1 MKTQTIQ
8 KFNTKAKYVNNNK
21 DAGEQNFKGSFLNLA
36 TKGLQMCDK
45 YPMIG
50 VAVTDS
56 VATDVPR
63 TIFDLVKT
71 GVPAAME
78 TARREFSGLIVNCLA
93 PSFVV
98 LGVAKLLNKPIM
110 GKNFKGVNLSSS
122 WANGESIEKFVETYK
137 NSIASVPEGAS
148 QDKIIKNYFTSL
160 LGELNGR
167 DGDKWVEFSSAL
179 GKDKL
184 SEVSDILTNA
194 VLDNSKDKKTLK
206 NTLAKVSSMITDS
219 THASEILTYDT
230 TGKNFG
236 SDLSELLRD
245 SVDIARKFKDDA
257 VRGNLDAFKK
267 QATKLVNYKSILGL
281 GIILPVAMSVQS
293 INRAI
298 TRHKYKQKGA
308 PIYKDFEKGDT
319 YKEMNAQEKSKF
331 FTQKLLSAGSMVSLA
346 LLSMMK
352 RPSLQ
357 MFQFKGMFPTVDQC
371 RWIATGTFVSRMFAS
386 EDPNELREST
396 VRDMASFS
404 GLYFLGD
411 YAAKAAASIIEKV
424 KPDVKLLNR
433 TGNSTP
439 DSSFL
444 KRAGDWIKNTYVK
457 SFDEVLP
464 KDKNMRSICELASL
478 GFSIISL
485 GILLP
490 AYNRRVTEKKVM
502 QAKQKEAEAK
512 NAKSSS
518 ESRLIIELRTNKSLG
533 KDGVY
538 RVVAQDCFK

>member
-1 MKTQTIQ
+1 MKTQSIQ
-8 KFNTKAKYVNNNK
+8 IGSINSKYIKENN
-21 DAGEQNFKGSFLNLA
+21 QNFKGSFLDAA

-50 VAVTDS
+50 VALTDS

-78 TARREFSGLIVNCLA
+78 TARREFSGLFVNCLM
-93 PSFVV
+93 PSFIV
-98 LGVAKLLNKPIM
+98 LGAAKFLNKGTM
-110 GKNFKGVNLSSS
+110 GKEFSDINLSNS
-122 WANGESIEKFVETYK
+122 WANGESINKFVEIFK
-137 NSIASVPEGAS
+137 NSMDVTSKTTTQSE
-148 QDKIIKNYFTSL
+148 IKTFFNNIFT
-160 LGELNGR
+160 GLNGR
-167 DGDKWVEFSSAL
+167 DGDKWVEFSSTL

-184 SEVSDILTNA
+184 EEVSELLTKA
-194 VLDNSKDKKTLK
+194 VFDNSGDKKALK
-206 NTLAKVSSMITDS
+206 NTLAQVSSLITDT
-219 THASEILTYDT
+219 THAGEILTYDINAK
-230 TGKNFG
+230 GFG
-236 SDLSELLRD
+236 SNLSELLRD
-245 SVDIARKFKDDA
+245 SVDIAKKFTQES
-257 VRGNLDAFKK
+257 VRNNLDLFGKK
-267 QATKLVNYKSILGL
+267 ATKLVNAKSILGL
-281 GIILPVAMSVQS
+281 AIIVPIAMSVQS

-308 PIYKDFEKGDT
+308 PIYKDFEKGNT
-319 YKEMNAQEKSKF
+319 HKEMNAKEKANF
-331 FTQKLLSAGSMVSLA
+331 FSQKIACAALMVSIA

-352 RPSLQ
+352 KPSMQ

-371 RWIATGTFVSRMFAS
+371 RWIATSTFVSRMFAS

-396 VRDMASFS
+396 VRDIASFS

-411 YAAKAAASIIEKV
+411 YAAKAAASIIEKI

-433 TGNSTP
+433 TGKSNAQSP
-439 DSSFL
+439 IL
-444 KRAGDWIKNTYVK
+444 NRIGDWIKNTYVK

-490 AYNRRVTEKKVM
+490 AYNRQVTEKKVA
-502 QAKQKEAEAK
+502 QAKQKELQQTK
-512 NAKSSS
+512 NATKSDPD
-518 ESRLIIELRTNKSLG
+518 LIIELRTNKALAQ
-533 KDGVY
+533 DGIY
-538 RVVAQDCFK
+538 NTVAQGCFE

>member
-1 MKTQTIQ
+1 MKTQSIQ
-8 KFNTKAKYVNNNK
+8 IGSINSKYIKENN
-21 DAGEQNFKGSFLNLA
+21 QNFKGSFLDAA

-50 VAVTDS
+50 VALTDS

-78 TARREFSGLIVNCLA
+78 TARREFSGLFVNCLM
-93 PSFVV
+93 PSFIV
-98 LGVAKLLNKPIM
+98 LGAAKFLNKGTM
-110 GKNFKGVNLSSS
+110 GNEFSDINLSNS
-122 WANGESIEKFVETYK
+122 WANGESINKFVETFK
-137 NSIASVPEGAS
+137 NSMDVTSKTTTQSE
-148 QDKIIKNYFTSL
+148 IKTFFNNIFT
-160 LGELNGR
+160 GLNGR

-184 SEVSDILTNA
+184 EEVSELLTKA
-194 VLDNSKDKKTLK
+194 VFDNSGDKKALK
-206 NTLAKVSSMITDS
+206 NTLAQVSSLITDT
-219 THASEILTYDT
+219 THAGEILTYDINAK
-230 TGKNFG
+230 GFG
-236 SDLSELLRD
+236 SNLSELLRD
-245 SVDIARKFKDDA
+245 SVDIAKKFTQES
-257 VRGNLDAFKK
+257 VRNNLDLFGKK
-267 QATKLVNYKSILGL
+267 ATKLVNAKSILGL
-281 GIILPVAMSVQS
+281 AIIVPIAMSVQS

-308 PIYKDFEKGDT
+308 PIYKDFEKGNT
-319 YKEMNAQEKSKF
+319 HKEMNAKEKANF
-331 FTQKLLSAGSMVSLA
+331 FSQKIACAASMVSIA

-352 RPSLQ
+352 KPSMQ

-371 RWIATGTFVSRMFAS
+371 RWIATSTFVSRMFAS

-396 VRDMASFS
+396 VRDIASFS

-411 YAAKAAASIIEKV
+411 YAAKAAASIIEKI

-433 TGNSTP
+433 TGKSNAQSP
-439 DSSFL
+439 IL
-444 KRAGDWIKNTYVK
+444 NRIGDWIKNTYVK

-490 AYNRRVTEKKVM
+490 AYNRQVTEKKVA
-502 QAKQKEAEAK
+502 QAKQKELQQTK
-512 NAKSSS
+512 NATKSDPD
-518 ESRLIIELRTNKSLG
+518 LIIELRTNKALAQ
-533 KDGVY
+533 DGIY
-538 RVVAQDCFK
+538 NTVAQGCFE

>member
-1 MKTQTIQ
+1 MKTQSIQ
-8 KFNTKAKYVNNNK
+8 IGSINSKYIKENN
-21 DAGEQNFKGSFLNLA
+21 QNFKGSFLDAA

-50 VAVTDS
+50 VALTDS

-78 TARREFSGLIVNCLA
+78 TARREFSGLFVNCLM
-93 PSFVV
+93 PSFIV
-98 LGVAKLLNKPIM
+98 LGAAKFLNKGTM
-110 GKNFKGVNLSSS
+110 GKEFSDINLSNS
-122 WANGESIEKFVETYK
+122 WANGESINKFVETFK
-137 NSIASVPEGAS
+137 NSMDVTSKTTTQSE
-148 QDKIIKNYFTSL
+148 IKTFFNNIFT
-160 LGELNGR
+160 GLNGR

-184 SEVSDILTNA
+184 EEVSELLTKA
-194 VLDNSKDKKTLK
+194 VFDNSGDKKALK
-206 NTLAKVSSMITDS
+206 NTLAQVSSLITDT
-219 THASEILTYDT
+219 THAGEILTYDINAK
-230 TGKNFG
+230 GFG
-236 SDLSELLRD
+236 SNLSELLRD
-245 SVDIARKFKDDA
+245 SVDIAKKFTQES
-257 VRGNLDAFKK
+257 VRNNLDLFGKK
-267 QATKLVNYKSILGL
+267 ATKLVNAKSILGL
-281 GIILPVAMSVQS
+281 AIIVPIAMSVQS

-308 PIYKDFEKGDT
+308 PIYKDFEKGNT
-319 YKEMNAQEKSKF
+319 HKEMNAKEKANF
-331 FTQKLLSAGSMVSLA
+331 FSQKIACAASMVSIA

-352 RPSLQ
+352 KPSMQ

-371 RWIATGTFVSRMFAS
+371 RWIATSTFVSRMFAS

-396 VRDMASFS
+396 VRDIASFS

-411 YAAKAAASIIEKV
+411 YAAKAAASIIEKI

-433 TGNSTP
+433 TGKSNAQSP
-439 DSSFL
+439 IL
-444 KRAGDWIKNTYVK
+444 NRIGDWIKNTYVK

-490 AYNRRVTEKKVM
+490 AYNRQVTEKKVA
-502 QAKQKEAEAK
+502 QAKQKELQQTK
-512 NAKSSS
+512 NVTKSDPD
-518 ESRLIIELRTNKSLG
+518 LIIELRTNKALAQ
-533 KDGVY
+533 DGIY
-538 RVVAQDCFK
+538 NTVAQGCFE

>member
-1 MKTQTIQ
+1 MKTQSIQ
-8 KFNTKAKYVNNNK
+8 IGSINSKYIKENN
-21 DAGEQNFKGSFLNLA
+21 QNFKGSFLDAA

-50 VAVTDS
+50 VALTDS

-78 TARREFSGLIVNCLA
+78 TARREFSGLFVNCLM
-93 PSFVV
+93 PSFIV
-98 LGVAKLLNKPIM
+98 LGAAKFLNKGTM
-110 GKNFKGVNLSSS
+110 GKEFSDINLSNS
-122 WANGESIEKFVETYK
+122 WANGESINKFVETFK
-137 NSIASVPEGAS
+137 NSMDVTSKTTTQSE
-148 QDKIIKNYFTSL
+148 IKTFFNNIFT
-160 LGELNGR
+160 GLNGR
-167 DGDKWVEFSSAL
+167 DSDKWVEFSSAL

-184 SEVSDILTNA
+184 EEVSELLTKA
-194 VLDNSKDKKTLK
+194 VFDNSGDKKALK
-206 NTLAKVSSMITDS
+206 NTLAQVSSLITDT
-219 THASEILTYDT
+219 THAGEILTYDINAK
-230 TGKNFG
+230 GFG
-236 SDLSELLRD
+236 SNLSELLRD
-245 SVDIARKFKDDA
+245 SVDIAKKFTQES
-257 VRGNLDAFKK
+257 VRNNLDLFGKK
-267 QATKLVNYKSILGL
+267 ATKLVNAKSILGL
-281 GIILPVAMSVQS
+281 AIIVPIAMSVQS

-308 PIYKDFEKGDT
+308 PIYKDFEKGNT
-319 YKEMNAQEKSKF
+319 HKEMNAKEKANF
-331 FTQKLLSAGSMVSLA
+331 FSQKIACAASMVSIA

-352 RPSLQ
+352 KPSMQ

-371 RWIATGTFVSRMFAS
+371 RWIATSTFVSRMFAS

-396 VRDMASFS
+396 VRDIASFS

-411 YAAKAAASIIEKV
+411 YAAKAAASIIEKI

-433 TGNSTP
+433 TGKSNAQSP
-439 DSSFL
+439 IL
-444 KRAGDWIKNTYVK
+444 NRIGDWIKNTYVK

-490 AYNRRVTEKKVM
+490 AYNRQVTEKKVA
-502 QAKQKEAEAK
+502 QAKQKELQQTK
-512 NAKSSS
+512 NATKSDPD
-518 ESRLIIELRTNKSLG
+518 LIIELRTNKALAQ
-533 KDGVY
+533 DGIY
-538 RVVAQDCFK
+538 NTVAQGCFE

>member
-1 MKTQTIQ
+1 MKTQSIQ
-8 KFNTKAKYVNNNK
+8 IGSINSKYIKENN
-21 DAGEQNFKGSFLNLA
+21 QNFKGSFLDAA

-50 VAVTDS
+50 VALTDS

-78 TARREFSGLIVNCLA
+78 TARREFSGLFVNCLM
-93 PSFVV
+93 PSFIV
-98 LGVAKLLNKPIM
+98 LGAAKFLNKGTM
-110 GKNFKGVNLSSS
+110 GKEFSDINLSNS
-122 WANGESIEKFVETYK
+122 WANGESINKFVETFK
-137 NSIASVPEGAS
+137 NSMDVTSKTTTQSE
-148 QDKIIKNYFTSL
+148 IKTFFNNIFT
-160 LGELNGR
+160 GLNGR

-184 SEVSDILTNA
+184 EEVSELLTKA
-194 VLDNSKDKKTLK
+194 VFDNSGNKKALK
-206 NTLAKVSSMITDS
+206 NTLAQVSSLITDT
-219 THASEILTYDT
+219 THAGEILTYDINAK
-230 TGKNFG
+230 GFG
-236 SDLSELLRD
+236 SNLSELLRD
-245 SVDIARKFKDDA
+245 SVDIAKKFTQES
-257 VRGNLDAFKK
+257 VRNNLDLFGKK
-267 QATKLVNYKSILGL
+267 ATKLVNAKSILGL
-281 GIILPVAMSVQS
+281 AIIVPIAMSVQS

-308 PIYKDFEKGDT
+308 PIYKDFEKGNT
-319 YKEMNAQEKSKF
+319 HKEMNAKEKANF
-331 FTQKLLSAGSMVSLA
+331 FSQKIACAASMVSIA

-352 RPSLQ
+352 KPSMQ

-371 RWIATGTFVSRMFAS
+371 RWIATSTFVSRMFAS

-396 VRDMASFS
+396 VRDIASFS

-411 YAAKAAASIIEKV
+411 YAAKAAASIIEKI

-433 TGNSTP
+433 TGKSNAQSP
-439 DSSFL
+439 IL
-444 KRAGDWIKNTYVK
+444 NRIGDWIKNTYVK

-490 AYNRRVTEKKVM
+490 AYNRQVTEKKVA
-502 QAKQKEAEAK
+502 QAKQKELQQTK
-512 NAKSSS
+512 NATKSDPD
-518 ESRLIIELRTNKSLG
+518 LIIELRTNKALAQ
-533 KDGVY
+533 DGIY
-538 RVVAQDCFK
+538 NTVAQGCFE

>member
-1 MKTQTIQ
+1 MKTQSIQ
-8 KFNTKAKYVNNNK
+8 IGSINSKYIKENN
-21 DAGEQNFKGSFLNLA
+21 QNFKGSFLDAA

-50 VAVTDS
+50 VALTDS

-78 TARREFSGLIVNCLA
+78 TARREFSGLFVNCLM
-93 PSFVV
+93 PSFIV
-98 LGVAKLLNKPIM
+98 LGAAKFLNKGTM
-110 GKNFKGVNLSSS
+110 GKEFSDINLSNS
-122 WANGESIEKFVETYK
+122 WANGESINKFVETFK
-137 NSIASVPEGAS
+137 NSMDVTSKTTTQSE
-148 QDKIIKNYFTSL
+148 IKTFFNNIFT
-160 LGELNGR
+160 GLNGR

-184 SEVSDILTNA
+184 EEVSELLTKA
-194 VLDNSKDKKTLK
+194 VFDNSGDKKALK
-206 NTLAKVSSMITDS
+206 NTLAQVSSLITDT
-219 THASEILTYDT
+219 THAGEILTYDINAK
-230 TGKNFG
+230 GFG
-236 SDLSELLRD
+236 SNLSELLRD
-245 SVDIARKFKDDA
+245 SVDIAKKFTQES
-257 VRGNLDAFKK
+257 VRNNLDLFGKK
-267 QATKLVNYKSILGL
+267 ATKLVNTKSILGL
-281 GIILPVAMSVQS
+281 AIIVPIAMSVQS

-308 PIYKDFEKGDT
+308 PIYKDFEKGNT
-319 YKEMNAQEKSKF
+319 HKEMNAKEKANF
-331 FTQKLLSAGSMVSLA
+331 FSQKIACAASMVSIA

-352 RPSLQ
+352 KPSMQ

-371 RWIATGTFVSRMFAS
+371 RWIATSTFVSRMFAS

-396 VRDMASFS
+396 VRDIASFS

-411 YAAKAAASIIEKV
+411 YAAKAAASIIEKI

-433 TGNSTP
+433 TGKSNAQSP
-439 DSSFL
+439 IL
-444 KRAGDWIKNTYVK
+444 NRIGDWIKNTYVK

-490 AYNRRVTEKKVM
+490 AYNRQVTEKKVA
-502 QAKQKEAEAK
+502 QAKQKELQQTK
-512 NAKSSS
+512 NATKSDPD
-518 ESRLIIELRTNKSLG
+518 LIIELRTNKALAQ
-533 KDGVY
+533 DGIY
-538 RVVAQDCFK
+538 NTVAQGCFE

>member
-1 MKTQTIQ
+1 MKTQSIQ
-8 KFNTKAKYVNNNK
+8 IGSINSKYIKENN
-21 DAGEQNFKGSFLNLA
+21 QNFKGSFLDTA

-50 VAVTDS
+50 VALTDS

-78 TARREFSGLIVNCLA
+78 TARREFSGLFVNCLM
-93 PSFVV
+93 PSFIV
-98 LGVAKLLNKPIM
+98 LGAAKFLNKGTM
-110 GKNFKGVNLSSS
+110 GKEFSDINLSNS
-122 WANGESIEKFVETYK
+122 WANGESINKFVETFK
-137 NSIASVPEGAS
+137 NSMDVTSKTTTQSE
-148 QDKIIKNYFTSL
+148 IKTFFNNIFTGL
-160 LGELNGR
+160 KGH
-167 DGDKWVEFSSAL
+167 DGDKWVEFSSAI

-184 SEVSDILTNA
+184 EEVSELLTKA
-194 VLDNSKDKKTLK
+194 VFDNSGDKKALK
-206 NTLAKVSSMITDS
+206 NTLAQVSSLITDT
-219 THASEILTYDT
+219 THAGEILTYDINAK
-230 TGKNFG
+230 GFG
-236 SDLSELLRD
+236 SNLSELLRD
-245 SVDIARKFKDDA
+245 SVDIAKKFTQES
-257 VRGNLDAFKK
+257 VRNNLDLFGKK
-267 QATKLVNYKSILGL
+267 ATKLVNAKSILGL
-281 GIILPVAMSVQS
+281 AIIVPIAMSVQS

-308 PIYKDFEKGDT
+308 PIYKDFEKGNT
-319 YKEMNAQEKSKF
+319 HKEMNAKEKANF
-331 FTQKLLSAGSMVSLA
+331 FSQKIACAASMVSIA

-352 RPSLQ
+352 KPSMQ

-371 RWIATGTFVSRMFAS
+371 RWIATSTFVSRMFAS

-396 VRDMASFS
+396 VRDIASFS

-411 YAAKAAASIIEKV
+411 YAAKAAASIIEKI

-433 TGNSTP
+433 TGKSNAQSP
-439 DSSFL
+439 IL
-444 KRAGDWIKNTYVK
+444 NRIGDWIKNTYVK

-490 AYNRRVTEKKVM
+490 AYNRQVTEKKVA
-502 QAKQKEAEAK
+502 QAKQKELQQTK
-512 NAKSSS
+512 NATKSDPD
-518 ESRLIIELRTNKSLG
+518 LIIELRTNKALAQ
-533 KDGVY
+533 DGIY
-538 RVVAQDCFK
+538 NTVAQGCFE

>member
-1 MKTQTIQ
+1 MKTQSIQ
-8 KFNTKAKYVNNNK
+8 IGSINSKYIKENN
-21 DAGEQNFKGSFLNLA
+21 QNFKGSFLDTA

-50 VAVTDS
+50 VALTDS

-78 TARREFSGLIVNCLA
+78 TARREFSGLFVNCLM
-93 PSFVV
+93 PSFIV
-98 LGVAKLLNKPIM
+98 LGAAKFLNKGTM
-110 GKNFKGVNLSSS
+110 GKEFSDINLSNS
-122 WANGESIEKFVETYK
+122 WANGESINKFVETFK
-137 NSIASVPEGAS
+137 NSMDVTSKTTTQSE
-148 QDKIIKNYFTSL
+148 IKTFFNNIFT
-160 LGELNGR
+160 GLNGR

-179 GKDKL
+179 SKDKL
-184 SEVSDILTNA
+184 EEVSELLTKA
-194 VLDNSKDKKTLK
+194 VFDNSGDKKALK
-206 NTLAKVSSMITDS
+206 NTLAQVSSLITDT
-219 THASEILTYDT
+219 THAGEILTYDINAK
-230 TGKNFG
+230 GFG
-236 SDLSELLRD
+236 SNLSELLRD
-245 SVDIARKFKDDA
+245 SVDIAKKFTQES
-257 VRGNLDAFKK
+257 VRNNLDLFGKK
-267 QATKLVNYKSILGL
+267 ATKLVNAKSILGL
-281 GIILPVAMSVQS
+281 AIIVPIAMSVQS

-308 PIYKDFEKGDT
+308 PIYKDFEKGNT
-319 YKEMNAQEKSKF
+319 HKEMNAKEKANF
-331 FTQKLLSAGSMVSLA
+331 FSQKIACAASMVSIA

-352 RPSLQ
+352 KPSMQ

-371 RWIATGTFVSRMFAS
+371 RWIATSTFVSRMFAS

-396 VRDMASFS
+396 VRDIASFS

-411 YAAKAAASIIEKV
+411 YAAKAAASIIEKI

-433 TGNSTP
+433 TGKSNAQSP
-439 DSSFL
+439 IL
-444 KRAGDWIKNTYVK
+444 NRIGDWIKNTYVK

-490 AYNRRVTEKKVM
+490 AYNRQVTEKKVA
-502 QAKQKEAEAK
+502 QAKQKELQQTK
-512 NAKSSS
+512 NATKSDPD
-518 ESRLIIELRTNKSLG
+518 LIIELRTNKALAQ
-533 KDGVY
+533 DGIY
-538 RVVAQDCFK
+538 NTVAQGCFE

>member
-1 MKTQTIQ
+1 MKTQSIQ
-8 KFNTKAKYVNNNK
+8 IGSINSKYIKENN
-21 DAGEQNFKGSFLNLA
+21 QNFKGSFLDAA

-50 VAVTDS
+50 VALTDS

-78 TARREFSGLIVNCLA
+78 TARREFSGLFVNCLM
-93 PSFVV
+93 PSFIV
-98 LGVAKLLNKPIM
+98 LGAAKFLNKGTM
-110 GKNFKGVNLSSS
+110 GKEFSDINLSNS
-122 WANGESIEKFVETYK
+122 WANGESINKFVETFK
-137 NSIASVPEGAS
+137 NSMDVTSKTTTQSE
-148 QDKIIKNYFTSL
+148 IKTFFNNIFT
-160 LGELNGR
+160 GLNGR

-184 SEVSDILTNA
+184 EEVSELLTKA
-194 VLDNSKDKKTLK
+194 VFDNSGDKKALK
-206 NTLAKVSSMITDS
+206 NTLAQVSSLITDT
-219 THASEILTYDT
+219 THAGEILTYDINAK
-230 TGKNFG
+230 GFG
-236 SDLSELLRD
+236 SNLSELLRD
-245 SVDIARKFKDDA
+245 SVDIAKKFTQES
-257 VRGNLDAFKK
+257 VRNNLDLFGKK
-267 QATKLVNYKSILGL
+267 ATKLVNAKSILGL
-281 GIILPVAMSVQS
+281 AIIVPIAMSVQS

-308 PIYKDFEKGDT
+308 PIYKDFEKGNT
-319 YKEMNAQEKSKF
+319 HKEMNAKEKANF
-331 FTQKLLSAGSMVSLA
+331 FSQKIACAASMVSIA

-352 RPSLQ
+352 KPSMQ

-371 RWIATGTFVSRMFAS
+371 RWIATSTFVSRMFAS

-396 VRDMASFS
+396 VRDIASFS

-411 YAAKAAASIIEKV
+411 YAAKAAASIIEKI

-433 TGNSTP
+433 TGKSNAQSP
-439 DSSFL
+439 IL
-444 KRAGDWIKNTYVK
+444 NRIGDWIKNTYVK

-490 AYNRRVTEKKVM
+490 AYNRQVTEKKVA
-502 QAKQKEAEAK
+502 QAKQKELQQTK
-512 NAKSSS
+512 NATKSDLD
-518 ESRLIIELRTNKSLG
+518 LIIELRTNKALAQ
-533 KDGVY
+533 DGIY
-538 RVVAQDCFK
+538 NTVAQGCFE

>member
-1 MKTQTIQ
+1 MKTQSIQ
-8 KFNTKAKYVNNNK
+8 IGSINSKYIKENN
-21 DAGEQNFKGSFLNLA
+21 QNFKGSFLDAA

-50 VAVTDS
+50 VALTDS

-78 TARREFSGLIVNCLA
+78 TARREFSGLFVNCLM
-93 PSFVV
+93 PSFIV
-98 LGVAKLLNKPIM
+98 LGAAKFLNKGAM
-110 GKNFKGVNLSSS
+110 GKEFSDINLSNS
-122 WANGESIEKFVETYK
+122 WANGESINKFVETFK
-137 NSIASVPEGAS
+137 NSMDVTSKTTTQSE
-148 QDKIIKNYFTSL
+148 IKTFFNNIFT
-160 LGELNGR
+160 GLNGR

-184 SEVSDILTNA
+184 EEVSELLTKA
-194 VLDNSKDKKTLK
+194 VFDNSGDKKALK
-206 NTLAKVSSMITDS
+206 NTLAQVSSLITDT
-219 THASEILTYDT
+219 THAGEILTYDINAK
-230 TGKNFG
+230 GFG
-236 SDLSELLRD
+236 SNLSELLRD
-245 SVDIARKFKDDA
+245 SVDIAKKFTQES
-257 VRGNLDAFKK
+257 VRNNLDLFGKK
-267 QATKLVNYKSILGL
+267 ATKLVNAKSILGL
-281 GIILPVAMSVQS
+281 AIIVPIAMSVQS

-308 PIYKDFEKGDT
+308 PIYKDFEKGNT
-319 YKEMNAQEKSKF
+319 HKEMNAKEKANF
-331 FTQKLLSAGSMVSLA
+331 FSQKIACAASMVSIA

-352 RPSLQ
+352 KPSMQ

-371 RWIATGTFVSRMFAS
+371 RWIATSTFVSRMFAS

-396 VRDMASFS
+396 VRDIASFS

-411 YAAKAAASIIEKV
+411 YAAKAAASIIEKI

-433 TGNSTP
+433 TGKSNAQSP
-439 DSSFL
+439 IL
-444 KRAGDWIKNTYVK
+444 NRIGDWIKNTYVK

-490 AYNRRVTEKKVM
+490 AYNRQVTEKKVA
-502 QAKQKEAEAK
+502 QAKQKELQQTK
-512 NAKSSS
+512 NATKSDPD
-518 ESRLIIELRTNKSLG
+518 LIIELRTNKALAQ
-533 KDGVY
+533 DGIY
-538 RVVAQDCFK
+538 NTVAQGCFE

>member
-1 MKTQTIQ
+1 MKTQSIQ
-8 KFNTKAKYVNNNK
+8 IGSINSKYIKENN
-21 DAGEQNFKGSFLNLA
+21 QNFKGSFLDAA

-50 VAVTDS
+50 VALTDS

-78 TARREFSGLIVNCLA
+78 TARREFSGLFVNCLM
-93 PSFVV
+93 PSFIV
-98 LGVAKLLNKPIM
+98 LGAAKFLNKGTM
-110 GKNFKGVNLSSS
+110 GKEFSDINLSNS
-122 WANGESIEKFVETYK
+122 WANGESINKFVETFK
-137 NSIASVPEGAS
+137 NSMDVTSKTTTQSE
-148 QDKIIKNYFTSL
+148 IKTFFNNIFT
-160 LGELNGR
+160 GLNGR

-184 SEVSDILTNA
+184 EEVSELLTKA
-194 VLDNSKDKKTLK
+194 VFDNSGDKKALK
-206 NTLAKVSSMITDS
+206 NTLAQVSSLITDT
-219 THASEILTYDT
+219 THAGEILTYDINAK
-230 TGKNFG
+230 GFG
-236 SDLSELLRD
+236 SNLSELLRD
-245 SVDIARKFKDDA
+245 SVDIAQKFTQES
-257 VRGNLDAFKK
+257 VRNNLDLFGKK
-267 QATKLVNYKSILGL
+267 ATKLVNAKSILGL
-281 GIILPVAMSVQS
+281 AIIVPIAMSVQS

-308 PIYKDFEKGDT
+308 PIYKDFEKGNT
-319 YKEMNAQEKSKF
+319 HKEMNAKEKANF
-331 FTQKLLSAGSMVSLA
+331 FSQKIACAASMVSIA

-352 RPSLQ
+352 KPSMQ

-371 RWIATGTFVSRMFAS
+371 RWIATSTFVSRMFAS

-396 VRDMASFS
+396 VRDIASFS

-411 YAAKAAASIIEKV
+411 YAAKAAASIIEKI

-433 TGNSTP
+433 TGKSNAQSP
-439 DSSFL
+439 IL
-444 KRAGDWIKNTYVK
+444 NRIGDWIKNTYVK

-490 AYNRRVTEKKVM
+490 AYNRQVTEKKVA
-502 QAKQKEAEAK
+502 QAKQKELQQTK
-512 NAKSSS
+512 NVTKSDPD
-518 ESRLIIELRTNKSLG
+518 LIIELRTNKALAQ
-533 KDGVY
+533 DGIY
-538 RVVAQDCFK
+538 NTVAQGCFE

>member
-1 MKTQTIQ
+1 MKTQSIQ
-8 KFNTKAKYVNNNK
+8 IGSINSKYIKENN
-21 DAGEQNFKGSFLNLA
+21 QNFKGSFLDAA

-50 VAVTDS
+50 VALTDS

-78 TARREFSGLIVNCLA
+78 TARREFSGLFVNCLM
-93 PSFVV
+93 PSFIV
-98 LGVAKLLNKPIM
+98 LGAAKFLNKGTM
-110 GKNFKGVNLSSS
+110 GKEFSDINLSNS
-122 WANGESIEKFVETYK
+122 WANGESINKFVEIFK
-137 NSIASVPEGAS
+137 NSMDVTSKTTTQSE
-148 QDKIIKNYFTSL
+148 IKTFFNNIFT
-160 LGELNGR
+160 GLNGR

-184 SEVSDILTNA
+184 EEVSELLTKA
-194 VLDNSKDKKTLK
+194 VFDNSGDKKALK
-206 NTLAKVSSMITDS
+206 NTLAQVSSLITDT
-219 THASEILTYDT
+219 THAGEILTYDINAK
-230 TGKNFG
+230 GFG
-236 SDLSELLRD
+236 SNLSELLRD
-245 SVDIARKFKDDA
+245 SVDIAKKFTQES
-257 VRGNLDAFKK
+257 VRNNLDLFGKK
-267 QATKLVNYKSILGL
+267 ATKLVNAKSILGL
-281 GIILPVAMSVQS
+281 AIIVPIAMSVQS

-308 PIYKDFEKGDT
+308 PIYKDFEKGNT
-319 YKEMNAQEKSKF
+319 HKEMNAKEKANF
-331 FTQKLLSAGSMVSLA
+331 FSQKIACAALMVSIA

-352 RPSLQ
+352 KPSMQ

-371 RWIATGTFVSRMFAS
+371 RWIATSTFVSRMFAS

-396 VRDMASFS
+396 VRDIASFS

-411 YAAKAAASIIEKV
+411 YAAKAAASIIEKI

-433 TGNSTP
+433 TGKSNAQSP
-439 DSSFL
+439 IL
-444 KRAGDWIKNTYVK
+444 NRIGDWIKNTYVK

-490 AYNRRVTEKKVM
+490 AYNRQVTEKKVA
-502 QAKQKEAEAK
+502 QAKQKELQQTK
-512 NAKSSS
+512 NATKSDPD
-518 ESRLIIELRTNKSLG
+518 LIIELRTNKALAQ
-533 KDGVY
+533 DGIY
-538 RVVAQDCFK
+538 NTVAQGCFE

>member
-1 MKTQTIQ
+1 MKTQSIQ
-8 KFNTKAKYVNNNK
+8 IGSINSKYIKENN
-21 DAGEQNFKGSFLNLA
+21 QNFKGSFLDAA

-50 VAVTDS
+50 VALTDS

-78 TARREFSGLIVNCLA
+78 TARREFSGLFVNCLM
-93 PSFVV
+93 PSFIV
-98 LGVAKLLNKPIM
+98 LGAAKFLNKGTM
-110 GKNFKGVNLSSS
+110 GKEFSDINLSNS
-122 WANGESIEKFVETYK
+122 WANGESINKFVETFK
-137 NSIASVPEGAS
+137 NSMDVTSKTTTQSE
-148 QDKIIKNYFTSL
+148 IKTFFNNIFT
-160 LGELNGR
+160 GLNGR

-184 SEVSDILTNA
+184 EEVSELLTKA
-194 VLDNSKDKKTLK
+194 VFDNSGDKKALK
-206 NTLAKVSSMITDS
+206 NTLAQVSSLITDT
-219 THASEILTYDT
+219 THAGEILTYDINAK
-230 TGKNFG
+230 GFG
-236 SDLSELLRD
+236 SNLSELLRD
-245 SVDIARKFKDDA
+245 SVDIAKKFTQES
-257 VRGNLDAFKK
+257 VRNNLDLFGKK
-267 QATKLVNYKSILGL
+267 ATKLVNAKSILGL
-281 GIILPVAMSVQS
+281 AIIVPIAMSVQS

-308 PIYKDFEKGDT
+308 PIYKDFEKGNT
-319 YKEMNAQEKSKF
+319 HKEMNAKEKANF
-331 FTQKLLSAGSMVSLA
+331 FSQKIACAASMVSIA

-352 RPSLQ
+352 KPSMQ

-371 RWIATGTFVSRMFAS
+371 RWIATSTFVSRMFAS

-396 VRDMASFS
+396 IRDIASFS

-411 YAAKAAASIIEKV
+411 YAAKAAASIIEKI

-433 TGNSTP
+433 TGKSNAQSP
-439 DSSFL
+439 IL
-444 KRAGDWIKNTYVK
+444 NRIGDWIKNTYVK

-490 AYNRRVTEKKVM
+490 AYNRQVTEKKVA
-502 QAKQKEAEAK
+502 QAKQKELQQTK
-512 NAKSSS
+512 NATKSDPD
-518 ESRLIIELRTNKSLG
+518 LIIELRTNKALAQ
-533 KDGVY
+533 DGIY
-538 RVVAQDCFK
+538 NTVAQGCFE

>member
-1 MKTQTIQ
+1 MKTQSIQ
-8 KFNTKAKYVNNNK
+8 IGSINSKYIKENN
-21 DAGEQNFKGSFLNLA
+21 QNFKGSFLDAA

-50 VAVTDS
+50 VALTDS

-78 TARREFSGLIVNCLA
+78 TARREFSGLFVNCLM
-93 PSFVV
+93 PSFIV
-98 LGVAKLLNKPIM
+98 LGAAKFLNKGTM
-110 GKNFKGVNLSSS
+110 GKEFSDINLSNS
-122 WANGESIEKFVETYK
+122 WANGESINKFVETFK
-137 NSIASVPEGAS
+137 NSMDVTSKTTTQSE
-148 QDKIIKNYFTSL
+148 IKTFFNNIFT
-160 LGELNGR
+160 GLNGR

-184 SEVSDILTNA
+184 EEVSELLTKA
-194 VLDNSKDKKTLK
+194 VFDNSGDKKALK
-206 NTLAKVSSMITDS
+206 NTLAQVSSLITDA
-219 THASEILTYDT
+219 THAGEILTYDINAK
-230 TGKNFG
+230 GFG
-236 SDLSELLRD
+236 SNLSELLRD
-245 SVDIARKFKDDA
+245 SVDIAKKFTQES
-257 VRGNLDAFKK
+257 VRNNLDLFGKK
-267 QATKLVNYKSILGL
+267 ATKLVNAKSILGL
-281 GIILPVAMSVQS
+281 AIIVPIAMSVQS

-308 PIYKDFEKGDT
+308 PIYKDFEKGNT
-319 YKEMNAQEKSKF
+319 HKEMNAKEKANF
-331 FTQKLLSAGSMVSLA
+331 FSQKIACAASMVSIA

-352 RPSLQ
+352 KPSMQ

-371 RWIATGTFVSRMFAS
+371 RWIATSTFVSRMFAS

-396 VRDMASFS
+396 VRDIASFS

-411 YAAKAAASIIEKV
+411 YAAKAAASIIEKI

-433 TGNSTP
+433 TGKSNAQSP
-439 DSSFL
+439 IL
-444 KRAGDWIKNTYVK
+444 NRIGDWIKNTYVK

-490 AYNRRVTEKKVM
+490 AYNRQVTEKKVA
-502 QAKQKEAEAK
+502 QAKQKELQQTK
-512 NAKSSS
+512 NATKSDPD
-518 ESRLIIELRTNKSLG
+518 LIIELRTNKALAQ
-533 KDGVY
+533 DGIY
-538 RVVAQDCFK
+538 NTVAQGCFE

>member
-1 MKTQTIQ
+1 MKTQSIQ
-8 KFNTKAKYVNNNK
+8 IGSINSKYIKENN
-21 DAGEQNFKGSFLNLA
+21 QNFKGSFLDAA

-50 VAVTDS
+50 VALTDS

-78 TARREFSGLIVNCLA
+78 TARREFSGLFVNCLM
-93 PSFVV
+93 PSFIV
-98 LGVAKLLNKPIM
+98 LGAAKFLNKGTM
-110 GKNFKGVNLSSS
+110 GKEFSDINLSNS
-122 WANGESIEKFVETYK
+122 WANGESINKFVETFK
-137 NSIASVPEGAS
+137 NSMDVTSKTTTQSE
-148 QDKIIKNYFTSL
+148 IKTFFNNIFT
-160 LGELNGR
+160 GLNGR

-184 SEVSDILTNA
+184 EEVSELLTKA
-194 VLDNSKDKKTLK
+194 VFDNSGDKKALK
-206 NTLAKVSSMITDS
+206 NTLAQVSSLITDT
-219 THASEILTYDT
+219 THAGEILTYDINAK
-230 TGKNFG
+230 GFG
-236 SDLSELLRD
+236 SNLSELLRD
-245 SVDIARKFKDDA
+245 SVDIAKKFTQES
-257 VRGNLDAFKK
+257 VRNNLDLFGKK
-267 QATKLVNYKSILGL
+267 ATKLVNAKSILGL
-281 GIILPVAMSVQS
+281 AIIVPIAMSVQS

-308 PIYKDFEKGDT
+308 PIYKDFEKGNT
-319 YKEMNAQEKSKF
+319 HKEMNAKEKANF
-331 FTQKLLSAGSMVSLA
+331 FSQKIACAASMVSIA

-352 RPSLQ
+352 KPSMQ

-371 RWIATGTFVSRMFAS
+371 RWIATSTFVSRMFAS

-396 VRDMASFS
+396 VRDIASFS

-411 YAAKAAASIIEKV
+411 YAAKAAASIIEKI

-433 TGNSTP
+433 TGNSNAQSP
-439 DSSFL
+439 IL
-444 KRAGDWIKNTYVK
+444 NRIGDWIKNTYVK

-490 AYNRRVTEKKVM
+490 AYNRQVTEKKVA
-502 QAKQKEAEAK
+502 QAKQKELQQTK
-512 NAKSSS
+512 NVTKSDPD
-518 ESRLIIELRTNKSLG
+518 LIIELRTNKALAQ
-533 KDGVY
+533 DGIY
-538 RVVAQDCFK
+538 NTVAQGCFE

>member
-1 MKTQTIQ
+1 MKTQSIQ
-8 KFNTKAKYVNNNK
+8 IGSINSKYIKENN
-21 DAGEQNFKGSFLNLA
+21 QNFKGSFLDAA

-50 VAVTDS
+50 VALTDS

-78 TARREFSGLIVNCLA
+78 TARREFSGLFVNCLM
-93 PSFVV
+93 PSFIV
-98 LGVAKLLNKPIM
+98 LGAAKFLNKGTM
-110 GKNFKGVNLSSS
+110 GKEFSDINLSNS
-122 WANGESIEKFVETYK
+122 WANGESINKFVETFK
-137 NSIASVPEGAS
+137 NSMDVTSKTTTQSE
-148 QDKIIKNYFTSL
+148 IKTFFNNIFT
-160 LGELNGR
+160 GLNGR

-184 SEVSDILTNA
+184 EEVSELLTKA
-194 VLDNSKDKKTLK
+194 VFDNSGDKKALK
-206 NTLAKVSSMITDS
+206 NTLAQVSSLITDT
-219 THASEILTYDT
+219 THAGEILTYDINAK
-230 TGKNFG
+230 GFG
-236 SDLSELLRD
+236 SNLSELLRD
-245 SVDIARKFKDDA
+245 SVDIAKKFTQES
-257 VRGNLDAFKK
+257 VRNNLDLFGKK
-267 QATKLVNYKSILGL
+267 ATKLVNAKSILGL
-281 GIILPVAMSVQS
+281 AIIVPIAMSVQS

-308 PIYKDFEKGDT
+308 PIYKDFEKGNT
-319 YKEMNAQEKSKF
+319 HKEMNAKEKANF
-331 FTQKLLSAGSMVSLA
+331 FSQKIACAASMVSIA

-352 RPSLQ
+352 KPSMQ

-371 RWIATGTFVSRMFAS
+371 RWIATSTFVSRMFAS

-396 VRDMASFS
+396 VRDIASFS

-411 YAAKAAASIIEKV
+411 YAAKAAASIIEKI

-433 TGNSTP
+433 TGKSNAQSP
-439 DSSFL
+439 IL
-444 KRAGDWIKNTYVK
+444 NRIGDWIKNAYVK

-490 AYNRRVTEKKVM
+490 AYNRQVTEKKVA
-502 QAKQKEAEAK
+502 QAKQKELQQTK
-512 NAKSSS
+512 NATKSDPD
-518 ESRLIIELRTNKSLG
+518 LIIELRTNKALAQ
-533 KDGVY
+533 DGIY
-538 RVVAQDCFK
+538 NTVAQGCFE

>member
-1 MKTQTIQ
+1 MNTQSIQ
-8 KFNTKAKYVNNNK
+8 IGSINSKYIKENN
-21 DAGEQNFKGSFLNLA
+21 QNFKGSFLDAA

-50 VAVTDS
+50 VALTDS

-78 TARREFSGLIVNCLA
+78 TARREFSGLFVNCLM
-93 PSFVV
+93 PSFIV
-98 LGVAKLLNKPIM
+98 LGAAKFLNKGTM
-110 GKNFKGVNLSSS
+110 GKEFSDINLSNS
-122 WANGESIEKFVETYK
+122 WANGESINKFVETFK
-137 NSIASVPEGAS
+137 NSMDVTSKTTTQSE
-148 QDKIIKNYFTSL
+148 IKTFFNNIFT
-160 LGELNGR
+160 GLNGR

-184 SEVSDILTNA
+184 EEVSELLTKA
-194 VLDNSKDKKTLK
+194 VFDNSGDKKALK
-206 NTLAKVSSMITDS
+206 NTLAQVSSLITDT
-219 THASEILTYDT
+219 THAGEILTYDINAK
-230 TGKNFG
+230 GFG
-236 SDLSELLRD
+236 SNLSELLRD
-245 SVDIARKFKDDA
+245 SVDIAKKFTQES
-257 VRGNLDAFKK
+257 VRNNLDLFGKK
-267 QATKLVNYKSILGL
+267 ATKLVNAKSILGL
-281 GIILPVAMSVQS
+281 AIIVPIAMSVQS

-308 PIYKDFEKGDT
+308 PIYKDFEKGNT
-319 YKEMNAQEKSKF
+319 HKEMNAKEKANF
-331 FTQKLLSAGSMVSLA
+331 FSQKIACAASMVSIA

-352 RPSLQ
+352 KPSMQ

-371 RWIATGTFVSRMFAS
+371 RWIATSTFVSRMFAS

-396 VRDMASFS
+396 VRDIASFS

-411 YAAKAAASIIEKV
+411 YAAKAAASIIEKI

-433 TGNSTP
+433 TGKSNAQSP
-439 DSSFL
+439 IL
-444 KRAGDWIKNTYVK
+444 NRIGDWIKNTYVK

-490 AYNRRVTEKKVM
+490 AYNRQVTEKKVA
-502 QAKQKEAEAK
+502 QAKQKELQQTK
-512 NAKSSS
+512 NATKSDPD
-518 ESRLIIELRTNKSLG
+518 LIIELRTNKALAQ
-533 KDGVY
+533 DGIY
-538 RVVAQDCFK
+538 NTVAQGCFE

>member
-1 MKTQTIQ
+1 MKTQSIQ
-8 KFNTKAKYVNNNK
+8 IGSINSKYIKENN
-21 DAGEQNFKGSFLNLA
+21 QNFKGSFLDAA

-50 VAVTDS
+50 VALTDS

-78 TARREFSGLIVNCLA
+78 TARREFSGLFVNCLM
-93 PSFVV
+93 PSFIV
-98 LGVAKLLNKPIM
+98 LGAAKFLNKGTM
-110 GKNFKGVNLSSS
+110 GKEFSDINLSNS
-122 WANGESIEKFVETYK
+122 WANGESINKFVETFK
-137 NSIASVPEGAS
+137 NSMDVTSKTTTQSE
-148 QDKIIKNYFTSL
+148 IKTFFNNIFT
-160 LGELNGR
+160 GLNGR

-184 SEVSDILTNA
+184 EEVSELLTKA
-194 VLDNSKDKKTLK
+194 VFDNSGDKKALK
-206 NTLAKVSSMITDS
+206 NTLAQVSSLITDT
-219 THASEILTYDT
+219 THAGEILTYDINT
-230 TGKNFG
+230 KGFG
-236 SDLSELLRD
+236 SNLSELLRD
-245 SVDIARKFKDDA
+245 SVDIAKKFTQES
-257 VRGNLDAFKK
+257 VRNNLDLFGKK
-267 QATKLVNYKSILGL
+267 ATKLVNAKSILGL
-281 GIILPVAMSVQS
+281 AIIVPIAMSVQS

-308 PIYKDFEKGDT
+308 PIYKDFEKGNT
-319 YKEMNAQEKSKF
+319 HKEMNAKEKANF
-331 FTQKLLSAGSMVSLA
+331 FSQKIACAASMVSIA

-352 RPSLQ
+352 KPSMQ

-371 RWIATGTFVSRMFAS
+371 RWIATSTFVSRMFAS

-396 VRDMASFS
+396 VRDIASFS

-411 YAAKAAASIIEKV
+411 YAAKAAASIIEKI

-433 TGNSTP
+433 TGKSNAQSP
-439 DSSFL
+439 IL
-444 KRAGDWIKNTYVK
+444 NRIGDWIKNTYVK

-490 AYNRRVTEKKVM
+490 AYNRQVTEKKVA
-502 QAKQKEAEAK
+502 QAKQKELQQTK
-512 NAKSSS
+512 NATKSDPD
-518 ESRLIIELRTNKSLG
+518 LIIELRTNKALAQ
-533 KDGVY
+533 DGIY
-538 RVVAQDCFK
+538 NTVAQGCFE

>member
-1 MKTQTIQ
+1 MKTQSIQ
-8 KFNTKAKYVNNNK
+8 IGSINSKYIKENN
-21 DAGEQNFKGSFLNLA
+21 QNFKGSFLDAA

-50 VAVTDS
+50 VALTDS

-78 TARREFSGLIVNCLA
+78 TARREFSGLFVNCLM
-93 PSFVV
+93 PSFIV
-98 LGVAKLLNKPIM
+98 LGAAKFLNKGTM
-110 GKNFKGVNLSSS
+110 GKEFSDINLSNS
-122 WANGESIEKFVETYK
+122 WANGESINKFVETFK
-137 NSIASVPEGAS
+137 NSMDVTSKTTTQSE
-148 QDKIIKNYFTSL
+148 IKTFFNNIFT
-160 LGELNGR
+160 GLNGR

-184 SEVSDILTNA
+184 EEISELLTKA
-194 VLDNSKDKKTLK
+194 VFDNSGDKKALK
-206 NTLAKVSSMITDS
+206 NTLAQVSSLITDT
-219 THASEILTYDT
+219 THAGEILTYDINAK
-230 TGKNFG
+230 GFG
-236 SDLSELLRD
+236 SNLSELLRD
-245 SVDIARKFKDDA
+245 SVDIAKKFTQES
-257 VRGNLDAFKK
+257 VRNNLDLFGKK
-267 QATKLVNYKSILGL
+267 ATKLVNAKSILGL
-281 GIILPVAMSVQS
+281 AIIVPIAMSVQS

-308 PIYKDFEKGDT
+308 PIYKDFEKGNT
-319 YKEMNAQEKSKF
+319 HKEMNAKEKANF
-331 FTQKLLSAGSMVSLA
+331 FSQKIACAASMVSIA

-352 RPSLQ
+352 KPSMQ

-371 RWIATGTFVSRMFAS
+371 RWIATSTFVSRMFAS

-396 VRDMASFS
+396 VRDIASFS

-411 YAAKAAASIIEKV
+411 YAAKAAASIIEKI

-433 TGNSTP
+433 TGKSNAQSP
-439 DSSFL
+439 IL
-444 KRAGDWIKNTYVK
+444 NRIGDWIKNTYVK

-490 AYNRRVTEKKVM
+490 AYNRQVTEKKVA
-502 QAKQKEAEAK
+502 QAKQKELQQTK
-512 NAKSSS
+512 NATKSDPD
-518 ESRLIIELRTNKSLG
+518 LIIELRTNKALAQ
-533 KDGVY
+533 DGIY
-538 RVVAQDCFK
+538 NTVAQGCFE

>member
-1 MKTQTIQ
+1 MKTQSIQ
-8 KFNTKAKYVNNNK
+8 IGSINSKYIKENN
-21 DAGEQNFKGSFLNLA
+21 QNFKGSFLDAA

-50 VAVTDS
+50 VALTDS

-78 TARREFSGLIVNCLA
+78 TARREFSGLFVNCLM
-93 PSFVV
+93 PSFIV
-98 LGVAKLLNKPIM
+98 LGAAKFLNKGTM
-110 GKNFKGVNLSSS
+110 GKEFSDINLSNS
-122 WANGESIEKFVETYK
+122 WANGESINKFVETFK
-137 NSIASVPEGAS
+137 NSMDVTSKTTTQSE
-148 QDKIIKNYFTSL
+148 IKTFFNNIFT
-160 LGELNGR
+160 GLNGR

-184 SEVSDILTNA
+184 EEVSELLTKA
-194 VLDNSKDKKTLK
+194 IFDNSGDKKALK
-206 NTLAKVSSMITDS
+206 NTLAQVSSLITDT
-219 THASEILTYDT
+219 THAGEILTYDINAK
-230 TGKNFG
+230 GFG
-236 SDLSELLRD
+236 SNLSELLRD
-245 SVDIARKFKDDA
+245 SVDIAKKFTQES
-257 VRGNLDAFKK
+257 VRNNLDLFGKK
-267 QATKLVNYKSILGL
+267 ATKLVNAKSILGL
-281 GIILPVAMSVQS
+281 AIIVPIAMSVQS

-308 PIYKDFEKGDT
+308 PIYKDFEKGNT
-319 YKEMNAQEKSKF
+319 HKEMNAKEKANF
-331 FTQKLLSAGSMVSLA
+331 FSQKIACAASMVSIA

-352 RPSLQ
+352 KPSMQ

-371 RWIATGTFVSRMFAS
+371 RWIATSTFVSRMFAS

-396 VRDMASFS
+396 VRDIASFS

-411 YAAKAAASIIEKV
+411 YAAKAAASIIEKI

-433 TGNSTP
+433 TGKSNAQSP
-439 DSSFL
+439 IL
-444 KRAGDWIKNTYVK
+444 NRIGDWIKNTYVK

-490 AYNRRVTEKKVM
+490 AYNRQVTEKKVA
-502 QAKQKEAEAK
+502 QAKQKELQQTK
-512 NAKSSS
+512 NATKSDPD
-518 ESRLIIELRTNKSLG
+518 LIIELRTNKALAQ
-533 KDGVY
+533 DGIY
-538 RVVAQDCFK
+538 NTVAQGCFE

>member
-1 MKTQTIQ
+1 MKTQSIQ
-8 KFNTKAKYVNNNK
+8 IGSINSKYIKENN
-21 DAGEQNFKGSFLNLA
+21 QNFKGSFLDAA

-50 VAVTDS
+50 VALTDS

-78 TARREFSGLIVNCLA
+78 TARREFSGLFVNCLM
-93 PSFVV
+93 PSFIV
-98 LGVAKLLNKPIM
+98 LGAAKFLNKGTM
-110 GKNFKGVNLSSS
+110 GKEFSDINLSNS
-122 WANGESIEKFVETYK
+122 WANGESINKFVETFK
-137 NSIASVPEGAS
+137 NSMDVTSKTTTQSE
-148 QDKIIKNYFTSL
+148 IKTFFNNIFT
-160 LGELNGR
+160 GLNGR

-184 SEVSDILTNA
+184 EEVSELLTKA
-194 VLDNSKDKKTLK
+194 VFDNSGDKKALK
-206 NTLAKVSSMITDS
+206 NTLAQVSSLITDT
-219 THASEILTYDT
+219 THAGEILTYDINAK
-230 TGKNFG
+230 GFG
-236 SDLSELLRD
+236 SNLSELLRD
-245 SVDIARKFKDDA
+245 SVDIAKKFTQES
-257 VRGNLDAFKK
+257 VRNNLDLFGKK
-267 QATKLVNYKSILGL
+267 ATKLVNAKSILGL
-281 GIILPVAMSVQS
+281 AIIVPIAMSVQS

-308 PIYKDFEKGDT
+308 PIYKDFEKGNT
-319 YKEMNAQEKSKF
+319 HKEMNAKEKANF
-331 FTQKLLSAGSMVSLA
+331 FSQKIACAASMVSIA

-352 RPSLQ
+352 KPSMQ

-371 RWIATGTFVSRMFAS
+371 RWIATSTFVSRMFAS

-396 VRDMASFS
+396 VRDIASFS

-411 YAAKAAASIIEKV
+411 YAAKAAASIIEKI

-433 TGNSTP
+433 TGKSNAQSP
-439 DSSFL
+439 IL
-444 KRAGDWIKNTYVK
+444 NRIGDWIKNTYVK

-490 AYNRRVTEKKVM
+490 AYNRQVTEKKVA
-502 QAKQKEAEAK
+502 QAKQKELQQTK
-512 NAKSSS
+512 NATKSDPD
-518 ESRLIIELRTNKSLG
+518 LIIELRTNKALAQ
-533 KDGVY
+533 DGIY
-538 RVVAQDCFK
+538 NTVAQGCFE

>member
-1 MKTQTIQ
+1 MKTQSIQ
-8 KFNTKAKYVNNNK
+8 IGSINSKYIKENN
-21 DAGEQNFKGSFLNLA
+21 QNFKGSFLDAA

-50 VAVTDS
+50 VALTDS

-78 TARREFSGLIVNCLA
+78 TARREFSGLFVNCLM
-93 PSFVV
+93 PSFIV
-98 LGVAKLLNKPIM
+98 LGAAKFLNKGTM
-110 GKNFKGVNLSSS
+110 GKEFSDINLSNS
-122 WANGESIEKFVETYK
+122 WANGESINKFVETFK
-137 NSIASVPEGAS
+137 NSMDVTSKTTTQSE
-148 QDKIIKNYFTSL
+148 IKTFFNNIFT
-160 LGELNGR
+160 GLNGR
-167 DGDKWVEFSSAL
+167 DGDKWVEFSSTL

-184 SEVSDILTNA
+184 EEVSELLTKA
-194 VLDNSKDKKTLK
+194 VFDNSGDKKALK
-206 NTLAKVSSMITDS
+206 NTLAQVSSLITDT
-219 THASEILTYDT
+219 THAGEILTYDINAK
-230 TGKNFG
+230 GFG
-236 SDLSELLRD
+236 SNLSELLRD
-245 SVDIARKFKDDA
+245 SVDIAKKFTQES
-257 VRGNLDAFKK
+257 VRNNLDLFGKK
-267 QATKLVNYKSILGL
+267 ATKLVNAKSILGL
-281 GIILPVAMSVQS
+281 AIIVPIAMSVQS

-308 PIYKDFEKGDT
+308 PIYKDFEKGNT
-319 YKEMNAQEKSKF
+319 HKEMNAKEKANF
-331 FTQKLLSAGSMVSLA
+331 FSQKIACAASMVSIA

-352 RPSLQ
+352 KPSMQ

-371 RWIATGTFVSRMFAS
+371 RWIATSTFVSRMFAS

-396 VRDMASFS
+396 VRDIASFS

-411 YAAKAAASIIEKV
+411 YAAKAAASIIEKI

-433 TGNSTP
+433 TGKSNAQSP
-439 DSSFL
+439 IL
-444 KRAGDWIKNTYVK
+444 NRIGDWIKNTYVK

-490 AYNRRVTEKKVM
+490 AYNRQVTEKKVA
-502 QAKQKEAEAK
+502 QAKQKELQQTK
-512 NAKSSS
+512 NATKSDPD
-518 ESRLIIELRTNKSLG
+518 LIIELRTNKALAQ
-533 KDGVY
+533 DGIY
-538 RVVAQDCFK
+538 NTVAQGCFE

>member
-1 MKTQTIQ
+1 MKTQSIQ
-8 KFNTKAKYVNNNK
+8 IGSINSKYIKENN
-21 DAGEQNFKGSFLNLA
+21 QNFKGSFLDAA

-50 VAVTDS
+50 VALTDS

-78 TARREFSGLIVNCLA
+78 TARREFSGLFVNCLM
-93 PSFVV
+93 PSFIV
-98 LGVAKLLNKPIM
+98 LGAAKFLNKGTM
-110 GKNFKGVNLSSS
+110 GKEFSDINLSNS
-122 WANGESIEKFVETYK
+122 WANGESINKFVETFK
-137 NSIASVPEGAS
+137 NSMDVTSKTTTQSE
-148 QDKIIKNYFTSL
+148 IKTFFNNIFT
-160 LGELNGR
+160 GLNGR

-184 SEVSDILTNA
+184 EEVSELLTKA
-194 VLDNSKDKKTLK
+194 VFDNSGDKKALK
-206 NTLAKVSSMITDS
+206 NTLAQVSSLITDT
-219 THASEILTYDT
+219 THAGEILTYDINAK
-230 TGKNFG
+230 GFG
-236 SDLSELLRD
+236 SNLSELLRD
-245 SVDIARKFKDDA
+245 SVDIAKKFTQES
-257 VRGNLDAFKK
+257 VRNNLDLFGKK
-267 QATKLVNYKSILGL
+267 ATKLVNAKSILGL
-281 GIILPVAMSVQS
+281 AIIVPIAMSVQS

-308 PIYKDFEKGDT
+308 PIYKDFEKGNT
-319 YKEMNAQEKSKF
+319 HKEMNAKEKANF
-331 FTQKLLSAGSMVSLA
+331 FSQKIACAASMVSIA

-352 RPSLQ
+352 KPSMQ

-371 RWIATGTFVSRMFAS
+371 RWIATSTFVSRMFAS

-396 VRDMASFS
+396 VRDIASFS

-411 YAAKAAASIIEKV
+411 YAAKAAASIIEKI

-433 TGNSTP
+433 TGKSNAQSP
-439 DSSFL
+439 IL
-444 KRAGDWIKNTYVK
+444 NRIGDWIKNTYVK

-490 AYNRRVTEKKVM
+490 AYNRQVTEKKVA
-502 QAKQKEAEAK
+502 QAKQKELQQTK
-512 NAKSSS
+512 NATKSDPD
-518 ESRLIIELRTNKSLG
+518 LIIELRTNKAL
-533 KDGVY
+533 
-538 RVVAQDCFK
+538 AQDGIYNTVAKGCFE

>member
-1 MKTQTIQ
+1 MKTQSIQ
-8 KFNTKAKYVNNNK
+8 IGSINSKYIKENN
-21 DAGEQNFKGSFLNLA
+21 QNFKGSFLDAA

-50 VAVTDS
+50 VALTDS

-78 TARREFSGLIVNCLA
+78 TARREFSGLFVNCLM
-93 PSFVV
+93 PSFIV
-98 LGVAKLLNKPIM
+98 LGAAKFLNKGTM
-110 GKNFKGVNLSSS
+110 GKEFSDINLSNS
-122 WANGESIEKFVETYK
+122 WANGESINKFVETFK
-137 NSIASVPEGAS
+137 NSMDVTSKTTTQSE
-148 QDKIIKNYFTSL
+148 IKTFFNNIFT
-160 LGELNGR
+160 GLNGR

-184 SEVSDILTNA
+184 EEVSELLTKA
-194 VLDNSKDKKTLK
+194 VFDNSGDKKALK
-206 NTLAKVSSMITDS
+206 NTLAQVSSLITDT
-219 THASEILTYDT
+219 THAGEILTYDINAK
-230 TGKNFG
+230 GFG
-236 SDLSELLRD
+236 SNLSELLRD
-245 SVDIARKFKDDA
+245 SVDIAKKFTQES
-257 VRGNLDAFKK
+257 VRNNLDLFGKK
-267 QATKLVNYKSILGL
+267 ATKLVNAKSILGL
-281 GIILPVAMSVQS
+281 AIIVPIAMSVQS

-308 PIYKDFEKGDT
+308 PIYKDFEKGNT
-319 YKEMNAQEKSKF
+319 HKEMNAKEKANF
-331 FTQKLLSAGSMVSLA
+331 FSQKIACAASMVSIA

-352 RPSLQ
+352 KPSMQ

-371 RWIATGTFVSRMFAS
+371 RWIATSTFVSRMFAS

-396 VRDMASFS
+396 VRDIASFS

-411 YAAKAAASIIEKV
+411 YAAKAAASIIEKI

-433 TGNSTP
+433 TGKSNAQSP
-439 DSSFL
+439 IL
-444 KRAGDWIKNTYVK
+444 NRIGDWIKNTYVK

-490 AYNRRVTEKKVM
+490 AYNRQVTEKKVV
-502 QAKQKEAEAK
+502 QAKQKELQQTK
-512 NAKSSS
+512 NATKSDPD
-518 ESRLIIELRTNKSLG
+518 LIIELRTNKALAQ
-533 KDGVY
+533 DGIY
-538 RVVAQDCFK
+538 NTVAQGCFE

>member
-1 MKTQTIQ
+1 MKTQSIQ
-8 KFNTKAKYVNNNK
+8 IGSINSKYIKENN
-21 DAGEQNFKGSFLNLA
+21 QNFKGSFLDAA

-45 YPMIG
+45 YSMIG
-50 VAVTDS
+50 VALTDS

-78 TARREFSGLIVNCLA
+78 TARREFSGLFVNCLM
-93 PSFVV
+93 PSFIV
-98 LGVAKLLNKPIM
+98 LGAAKFLNKGTM
-110 GKNFKGVNLSSS
+110 GKEFSDINLSNS
-122 WANGESIEKFVETYK
+122 WANGESINKFVETFK
-137 NSIASVPEGAS
+137 NSMDVTSKTTTQSE
-148 QDKIIKNYFTSL
+148 IKTFFNNIFT
-160 LGELNGR
+160 GLNGR

-184 SEVSDILTNA
+184 EEVSELLTKA
-194 VLDNSKDKKTLK
+194 VFDNSGDKKALK
-206 NTLAKVSSMITDS
+206 NTLAQVSSLITDT
-219 THASEILTYDT
+219 THAGEILTYDINAK
-230 TGKNFG
+230 GFG
-236 SDLSELLRD
+236 SNLSELLRD
-245 SVDIARKFKDDA
+245 SVDIAKKFTQES
-257 VRGNLDAFKK
+257 VRNNLDLFGKK
-267 QATKLVNYKSILGL
+267 ATKLVNAKSILGL
-281 GIILPVAMSVQS
+281 AIIVPIAMSVQS

-308 PIYKDFEKGDT
+308 PIYKDFEKGNT
-319 YKEMNAQEKSKF
+319 HKEMNAKEKANF
-331 FTQKLLSAGSMVSLA
+331 FSQKIACAASMVSIA

-352 RPSLQ
+352 KPSMQ

-371 RWIATGTFVSRMFAS
+371 RWIATSTFVSRMFAS

-396 VRDMASFS
+396 VRDIASFS

-411 YAAKAAASIIEKV
+411 YAAKAAASIIEKI

-433 TGNSTP
+433 TGKSNAQSP
-439 DSSFL
+439 IL
-444 KRAGDWIKNTYVK
+444 NRIGDWIKNTYVK

-490 AYNRRVTEKKVM
+490 AYNRQVTEKKVA
-502 QAKQKEAEAK
+502 QAKQKELQQTK
-512 NAKSSS
+512 NATKSDPD
-518 ESRLIIELRTNKSLG
+518 LIIELRTNKALAQ
-533 KDGVY
+533 DGIY
-538 RVVAQDCFK
+538 NTVAQGCFE

>member
-1 MKTQTIQ
+1 MKTQSIQ
-8 KFNTKAKYVNNNK
+8 IVSINSKYIKENN
-21 DAGEQNFKGSFLNLA
+21 QNFKGSFLDAA

-50 VAVTDS
+50 VALTDS

-78 TARREFSGLIVNCLA
+78 TARREFSGLFVNCLM
-93 PSFVV
+93 PSFIV
-98 LGVAKLLNKPIM
+98 LGAAKFLNKGTM
-110 GKNFKGVNLSSS
+110 GKEFSDINLSNS
-122 WANGESIEKFVETYK
+122 WANGESINKFVETFK
-137 NSIASVPEGAS
+137 NSMDVTSKTTTQSE
-148 QDKIIKNYFTSL
+148 IKTFFNNIFT
-160 LGELNGR
+160 GLNGR

-184 SEVSDILTNA
+184 EEVSELLTKA
-194 VLDNSKDKKTLK
+194 VFDNSGDKKALK
-206 NTLAKVSSMITDS
+206 NTLAQVSSLITDT
-219 THASEILTYDT
+219 THAGEILTYDINAK
-230 TGKNFG
+230 GFG
-236 SDLSELLRD
+236 SNLSELLRD
-245 SVDIARKFKDDA
+245 SVDIAKKFTQES
-257 VRGNLDAFKK
+257 VRNNLDLFGKK
-267 QATKLVNYKSILGL
+267 ATKLVNAKSILGL
-281 GIILPVAMSVQS
+281 AIIVPIAMSVQS

-308 PIYKDFEKGDT
+308 PIYKDFEKGNT
-319 YKEMNAQEKSKF
+319 HKEMNAKEKANF
-331 FTQKLLSAGSMVSLA
+331 FSQKIACAASMVSIA

-352 RPSLQ
+352 KPSMQ

-371 RWIATGTFVSRMFAS
+371 RWIATSTFVSRMFAS

-396 VRDMASFS
+396 VRDIASFS

-411 YAAKAAASIIEKV
+411 YAAKAAASIIEKI

-433 TGNSTP
+433 TGKSNAQSP
-439 DSSFL
+439 IL
-444 KRAGDWIKNTYVK
+444 NRIGDWIKNTYVK

-490 AYNRRVTEKKVM
+490 AYNRQVTEKKVA
-502 QAKQKEAEAK
+502 QAKQKELQQTK
-512 NAKSSS
+512 NATKSDPD
-518 ESRLIIELRTNKSLG
+518 LIIELRTNKALAQ
-533 KDGVY
+533 DGIY
-538 RVVAQDCFK
+538 NTVAQGCFE

>member
-1 MKTQTIQ
+1 MKTQSIQ
-8 KFNTKAKYVNNNK
+8 IGSINSKYIKENN
-21 DAGEQNFKGSFLNLA
+21 QNFKGSFLDAA

-50 VAVTDS
+50 VALTDS

-78 TARREFSGLIVNCLA
+78 TARREFSGLFVNCLM
-93 PSFVV
+93 PSFIV
-98 LGVAKLLNKPIM
+98 LGAAKFLNKGTM
-110 GKNFKGVNLSSS
+110 GKEFSDINLSNS
-122 WANGESIEKFVETYK
+122 WANGESINKFVETFK
-137 NSIASVPEGAS
+137 NSMDVTSKTTTQSE
-148 QDKIIKNYFTSL
+148 IKTFFNNIFT
-160 LGELNGR
+160 GLNGR

-184 SEVSDILTNA
+184 EEVSELLTKA
-194 VLDNSKDKKTLK
+194 VFDNSGDKKALK
-206 NTLAKVSSMITDS
+206 NTLAQVSSLITDT
-219 THASEILTYDT
+219 THAGEILTYDINAK
-230 TGKNFG
+230 GFG
-236 SDLSELLRD
+236 SNLSELLRD
-245 SVDIARKFKDDA
+245 SVDIAKKFTQES
-257 VRGNLDAFKK
+257 VRNNLDLFGKK
-267 QATKLVNYKSILGL
+267 ATKLVNAKSILGL
-281 GIILPVAMSVQS
+281 AIIVPIAMSVQS

-308 PIYKDFEKGDT
+308 PIYKDFEKGNT
-319 YKEMNAQEKSKF
+319 HKEMNAKEKANF
-331 FTQKLLSAGSMVSLA
+331 FSQKIACAASMVSIA

-352 RPSLQ
+352 KPSMQ

-371 RWIATGTFVSRMFAS
+371 RWIATSTFVSRMFAS

-396 VRDMASFS
+396 VRDIASFS

-411 YAAKAAASIIEKV
+411 YAAKAAASIIEKI

-433 TGNSTP
+433 TGKSNAQSP
-439 DSSFL
+439 IL
-444 KRAGDWIKNTYVK
+444 NRIGDWIKNTYVK

-490 AYNRRVTEKKVM
+490 AYNRQVTEKKVA
-502 QAKQKEAEAK
+502 QAKQKELQQTK
-512 NAKSSS
+512 NTTKSDPD
-518 ESRLIIELRTNKSLG
+518 LIIELRTNKALAQ
-533 KDGVY
+533 DGIY
-538 RVVAQDCFK
+538 NTVAQGCFE

>member
-1 MKTQTIQ
+1 MKTQSIQ
-8 KFNTKAKYVNNNK
+8 IGSINSKYIKENN
-21 DAGEQNFKGSFLNLA
+21 QNFKGSFLDAA

-50 VAVTDS
+50 VALTDS

-78 TARREFSGLIVNCLA
+78 TARREFSGLFVNCLM

-98 LGVAKLLNKPIM
+98 LGAAKFLNKGTM
-110 GKNFKGVNLSSS
+110 GKEFSDINLSNS
-122 WANGESIEKFVETYK
+122 WANGESINKFVETFK
-137 NSIASVPEGAS
+137 NSMDVTSKTTTQSE
-148 QDKIIKNYFTSL
+148 IKTFFNNIFT
-160 LGELNGR
+160 GLNGR

-184 SEVSDILTNA
+184 EEVSELLTKA
-194 VLDNSKDKKTLK
+194 VFDNSGDKKALK
-206 NTLAKVSSMITDS
+206 NTLAQVSSLITDT
-219 THASEILTYDT
+219 THAGEILTYDINAK
-230 TGKNFG
+230 GFG
-236 SDLSELLRD
+236 SNLSELLRD
-245 SVDIARKFKDDA
+245 SVDIAKKFTQES
-257 VRGNLDAFKK
+257 VRNNLDLFGKK
-267 QATKLVNYKSILGL
+267 ATKLVNAKSILGL
-281 GIILPVAMSVQS
+281 AIIVPIAMSVQS

-308 PIYKDFEKGDT
+308 PIYKDFEKGNT
-319 YKEMNAQEKSKF
+319 HKEMNAKEKANF
-331 FTQKLLSAGSMVSLA
+331 FSQKIACAASMVSIA

-352 RPSLQ
+352 KPSMQ

-371 RWIATGTFVSRMFAS
+371 RWIATSTFVSRMFAS

-396 VRDMASFS
+396 VRDIASFS

-411 YAAKAAASIIEKV
+411 YAAKAAASIIEKI

-433 TGNSTP
+433 TGKSNAQSP
-439 DSSFL
+439 IL
-444 KRAGDWIKNTYVK
+444 NRIGDWIKNTYVK

-490 AYNRRVTEKKVM
+490 AYNRQVTEKKVA
-502 QAKQKEAEAK
+502 QAKQKELQQTK
-512 NAKSSS
+512 NATKSDPD
-518 ESRLIIELRTNKSLG
+518 LIIELRTNKALAQ
-533 KDGVY
+533 DGIY
-538 RVVAQDCFK
+538 NTVAQGCFE

>member
-1 MKTQTIQ
+1 MKTQSIQ
-8 KFNTKAKYVNNNK
+8 IGSINSKYIKENN
-21 DAGEQNFKGSFLNLA
+21 QNFKGSFLDAA

-50 VAVTDS
+50 VALTDS

-78 TARREFSGLIVNCLA
+78 TARREFSGLFVNCLM

-98 LGVAKLLNKPIM
+98 LGAAKFLNKGTM
-110 GKNFKGVNLSSS
+110 GKEFSDINLSNS
-122 WANGESIEKFVETYK
+122 WANGESINKFVETFK
-137 NSIASVPEGAS
+137 NSMDVTSKTTTQSE
-148 QDKIIKNYFTSL
+148 IKTFFNNIFT
-160 LGELNGR
+160 GLNGR

-184 SEVSDILTNA
+184 EEVSELLTKA
-194 VLDNSKDKKTLK
+194 VFDNSGDKKALK
-206 NTLAKVSSMITDS
+206 NTLAQVSSLITDT
-219 THASEILTYDT
+219 THAGEILTYDINAK
-230 TGKNFG
+230 GFG
-236 SDLSELLRD
+236 SNLSELLRD
-245 SVDIARKFKDDA
+245 SVDIAKKFTQES
-257 VRGNLDAFKK
+257 VRNNLDLFGKK
-267 QATKLVNYKSILGL
+267 ATKLVNAKSILGL
-281 GIILPVAMSVQS
+281 AIIVPIAMSVQS

-308 PIYKDFEKGDT
+308 PIYKDFEKGNT
-319 YKEMNAQEKSKF
+319 HKEMNAKEKANF
-331 FTQKLLSAGSMVSLA
+331 FSQKIACAASMVSIA

-352 RPSLQ
+352 KPSMQ

-371 RWIATGTFVSRMFAS
+371 RWIATSTFVSRMFAS

-396 VRDMASFS
+396 VRDIASFS

-411 YAAKAAASIIEKV
+411 YAAKAAASIIEKI

-433 TGNSTP
+433 TGKSNAQSP
-439 DSSFL
+439 IL
-444 KRAGDWIKNTYVK
+444 NRIGDWIKNTYVK

-464 KDKNMRSICELASL
+464 KDKNMRSICGLASL

-490 AYNRRVTEKKVM
+490 AYNRQVTEKKVA
-502 QAKQKEAEAK
+502 QAKQKELQQTK
-512 NAKSSS
+512 NATKSDPD
-518 ESRLIIELRTNKSLG
+518 LIIELRTNKALAQ
-533 KDGVY
+533 DGIY
-538 RVVAQDCFK
+538 NTVAQGCFE

>member
-1 MKTQTIQ
+1 MKTQSIQ
-8 KFNTKAKYVNNNK
+8 IGSINSKYIKENN
-21 DAGEQNFKGSFLNLA
+21 QNFKGSFLDAA

-50 VAVTDS
+50 VALTDS

-78 TARREFSGLIVNCLA
+78 TARREFSGLFVNCLM
-93 PSFVV
+93 PSFIV
-98 LGVAKLLNKPIM
+98 LGAAKFLNKGTM
-110 GKNFKGVNLSSS
+110 GKEFSDINLSNS
-122 WANGESIEKFVETYK
+122 WANGESINKFVETFK
-137 NSIASVPEGAS
+137 NSMDVTSKTTTQSE
-148 QDKIIKNYFTSL
+148 IKTFFNNIFT
-160 LGELNGR
+160 GLNGR

-184 SEVSDILTNA
+184 EEVSELLTKA
-194 VLDNSKDKKTLK
+194 VFDNSGNKKALK
-206 NTLAKVSSMITDS
+206 NTLAQVSSLITDT
-219 THASEILTYDT
+219 THAGEILTYDINAK
-230 TGKNFG
+230 GFG
-236 SDLSELLRD
+236 SNLSELLRD
-245 SVDIARKFKDDA
+245 SVDIAKKFTQES
-257 VRGNLDAFKK
+257 VRNNLDLFGKK
-267 QATKLVNYKSILGL
+267 ATKLVNAKSILGL
-281 GIILPVAMSVQS
+281 AIIVPIAMSVQS

-308 PIYKDFEKGDT
+308 PIYKDFEKGNT
-319 YKEMNAQEKSKF
+319 HKEMNAKEKANF
-331 FTQKLLSAGSMVSLA
+331 FSQKIACAASMVSIA

-352 RPSLQ
+352 KPSMQ
-357 MFQFKGMFPTVDQC
+357 MFQFKGIFPTVDQC
-371 RWIATGTFVSRMFAS
+371 RWIATSTFVSRMFAS

-396 VRDMASFS
+396 VRDIASFS

-411 YAAKAAASIIEKV
+411 YAAKAAASIIEKI

-433 TGNSTP
+433 TGKSNAQSP
-439 DSSFL
+439 IL
-444 KRAGDWIKNTYVK
+444 NRIGDWIKNTYVK

-490 AYNRRVTEKKVM
+490 AYNRQVTEKKVA
-502 QAKQKEAEAK
+502 QAKQKELQQTK
-512 NAKSSS
+512 NATKSDPD
-518 ESRLIIELRTNKSLG
+518 LIIELRTNKALAQ
-533 KDGVY
+533 DGIY
-538 RVVAQDCFK
+538 NTVAQGCFE

>member
-1 MKTQTIQ
+1 MKTQSIQ
-8 KFNTKAKYVNNNK
+8 IGSINSKYIKENN
-21 DAGEQNFKGSFLNLA
+21 QNFKGSFLDAA

-50 VAVTDS
+50 VALTDS

-78 TARREFSGLIVNCLA
+78 TARREFSGLFVNCLM
-93 PSFVV
+93 PSFIV
-98 LGVAKLLNKPIM
+98 LGAAKFLNKGTM
-110 GKNFKGVNLSSS
+110 GKEFSDINLSNS
-122 WANGESIEKFVETYK
+122 WANGESINKFVETFK
-137 NSIASVPEGAS
+137 NSMDVTSKTTTQSE
-148 QDKIIKNYFTSL
+148 IKTFFNNIFT
-160 LGELNGR
+160 GLNGR

-184 SEVSDILTNA
+184 EEVSELLTKA
-194 VLDNSKDKKTLK
+194 VFDNSGDKKALK
-206 NTLAKVSSMITDS
+206 NTLAQVSSLITDT
-219 THASEILTYDT
+219 THAGEILTYDINAK
-230 TGKNFG
+230 GFG
-236 SDLSELLRD
+236 SNLSELLRD
-245 SVDIARKFKDDA
+245 SVDIAKKFTQES
-257 VRGNLDAFKK
+257 VRNNLDLFGKK
-267 QATKLVNYKSILGL
+267 ATKLVNAKSILGL
-281 GIILPVAMSVQS
+281 AIIVPIAMSVQS

-308 PIYKDFEKGDT
+308 PIYKDFEKGNT
-319 YKEMNAQEKSKF
+319 HKEMNAKEKANF
-331 FTQKLLSAGSMVSLA
+331 FSQKIACAASLVSIA

-352 RPSLQ
+352 KPSMQ

-371 RWIATGTFVSRMFAS
+371 RWIATSTFVSRMFAS

-396 VRDMASFS
+396 VRDIASFS

-411 YAAKAAASIIEKV
+411 YAAKAAASIIEKI

-433 TGNSTP
+433 TGKSNAQSP
-439 DSSFL
+439 IL
-444 KRAGDWIKNTYVK
+444 NRIGDWIKNTYVK

-490 AYNRRVTEKKVM
+490 AYNRQVTEKKVA
-502 QAKQKEAEAK
+502 QAKQKELQQTK
-512 NAKSSS
+512 NATKSDPD
-518 ESRLIIELRTNKSLG
+518 LIIELRTNKALAQ
-533 KDGVY
+533 DGIY
-538 RVVAQDCFK
+538 NTVAQGCFE

>member
-1 MKTQTIQ
+1 MKTQSIQ
-8 KFNTKAKYVNNNK
+8 IGSINSKYIKENN
-21 DAGEQNFKGSFLNLA
+21 QNFKGSFLDAA

-50 VAVTDS
+50 VALTDS

-78 TARREFSGLIVNCLA
+78 TARREFSGLFVNCLM
-93 PSFVV
+93 PSFIV
-98 LGVAKLLNKPIM
+98 LGAAKFLNKGTM
-110 GKNFKGVNLSSS
+110 GKEFSDINLSNS
-122 WANGESIEKFVETYK
+122 WANGESINKFVETFK
-137 NSIASVPEGAS
+137 NSMDVTSKTTTQSE
-148 QDKIIKNYFTSL
+148 IKTFFNNIFT
-160 LGELNGR
+160 GLNGR

-184 SEVSDILTNA
+184 EEVSELLTKA
-194 VLDNSKDKKTLK
+194 VFDNSGDKKALK
-206 NTLAKVSSMITDS
+206 NTLAQVSSLITDT
-219 THASEILTYDT
+219 THAGEILTYDINAK
-230 TGKNFG
+230 GFG
-236 SDLSELLRD
+236 SNLSELLRD
-245 SVDIARKFKDDA
+245 SVDIAKKFTQES
-257 VRGNLDAFKK
+257 VRNNLDLFGKK
-267 QATKLVNYKSILGL
+267 ATKLVNAKSILGL
-281 GIILPVAMSVQS
+281 AIIVPIAMSVQS

-308 PIYKDFEKGDT
+308 PIYKDFEKGNT
-319 YKEMNAQEKSKF
+319 HKEMNAKEKANF
-331 FTQKLLSAGSMVSLA
+331 FSQKIACAASMVSIA

-352 RPSLQ
+352 KPSLQ

-371 RWIATGTFVSRMFAS
+371 RWIATSTFVSRMFAS

-396 VRDMASFS
+396 VRDIASFS

-411 YAAKAAASIIEKV
+411 YAAKAAASIIEKI

-433 TGNSTP
+433 TGKSNAQSP
-439 DSSFL
+439 IL
-444 KRAGDWIKNTYVK
+444 NRIGDWIKNTYVK

-490 AYNRRVTEKKVM
+490 AYNRQVTEKKVA
-502 QAKQKEAEAK
+502 QAKQKELQQTK
-512 NAKSSS
+512 NATKSDPD
-518 ESRLIIELRTNKSLG
+518 LIIELRTNKALAQ
-533 KDGVY
+533 DGIY
-538 RVVAQDCFK
+538 NTVAQGCFE

>member
-1 MKTQTIQ
+1 MKTQSIQ
-8 KFNTKAKYVNNNK
+8 IGSINSKYIKENN
-21 DAGEQNFKGSFLNLA
+21 QNFKGSFLGAA

-50 VAVTDS
+50 VALTDS

-78 TARREFSGLIVNCLA
+78 TARREFSGLFVNCLM

-98 LGVAKLLNKPIM
+98 LGAAKFLNKGTM
-110 GKNFKGVNLSSS
+110 GKEFSDINLSNS
-122 WANGESIEKFVETYK
+122 WANGESINKFVETFK
-137 NSIASVPEGAS
+137 NSMDVTSKTTTQSE
-148 QDKIIKNYFTSL
+148 IKTFFNNIFT
-160 LGELNGR
+160 GLNGR

-184 SEVSDILTNA
+184 EEVSELLTKA
-194 VLDNSKDKKTLK
+194 VFDNSGDKKALK
-206 NTLAKVSSMITDS
+206 NTLAQVSSLITDT
-219 THASEILTYDT
+219 THAGEILTYDINAK
-230 TGKNFG
+230 GFG
-236 SDLSELLRD
+236 SNLSELLRD
-245 SVDIARKFKDDA
+245 SVDIAKKFTQES
-257 VRGNLDAFKK
+257 VRNNLDLFGKK
-267 QATKLVNYKSILGL
+267 ATKLVNAKSILGL
-281 GIILPVAMSVQS
+281 AIIVPIAMSVQS

-308 PIYKDFEKGDT
+308 PIYKDFEKGNT
-319 YKEMNAQEKSKF
+319 HKEMNAKEKANF
-331 FTQKLLSAGSMVSLA
+331 FSQKIACAASMVSIA

-352 RPSLQ
+352 KPSMQ

-371 RWIATGTFVSRMFAS
+371 RWIATSTFVSRMFAS

-396 VRDMASFS
+396 VRDIASFS

-411 YAAKAAASIIEKV
+411 YAAKAAASIIEKI

-433 TGNSTP
+433 TGKSNAQSP
-439 DSSFL
+439 IL
-444 KRAGDWIKNTYVK
+444 NRIGDWIKNTYVK

-490 AYNRRVTEKKVM
+490 AYNRQVTEKKVA
-502 QAKQKEAEAK
+502 QAKQKELQQTK
-512 NAKSSS
+512 NATKSDPD
-518 ESRLIIELRTNKSLG
+518 LIIELRTNKALAQ
-533 KDGVY
+533 DGIY
-538 RVVAQDCFK
+538 NTVAQGCFE

>member
-1 MKTQTIQ
+1 MKTQSIQ
-8 KFNTKAKYVNNNK
+8 IGSINSKYIKENN
-21 DAGEQNFKGSFLNLA
+21 QNFKGSFLDAA

-50 VAVTDS
+50 VALTDS

-78 TARREFSGLIVNCLA
+78 TARREFSGLFVNCLM
-93 PSFVV
+93 PSFIV
-98 LGVAKLLNKPIM
+98 LGAAKFLNKGTM
-110 GKNFKGVNLSSS
+110 GKEFSDINLSNS
-122 WANGESIEKFVETYK
+122 WANGESINKFVETFK
-137 NSIASVPEGAS
+137 NSMDVTSKTTTQSE
-148 QDKIIKNYFTSL
+148 IKTFFNNIFT
-160 LGELNGR
+160 GLNGR

-184 SEVSDILTNA
+184 EEVSELLTKA
-194 VLDNSKDKKTLK
+194 VFDNSGDKKALK
-206 NTLAKVSSMITDS
+206 NTLAQVSSLITD
-219 THASEILTYDT
+219 TTQAGEILTYDINAK
-230 TGKNFG
+230 GFG
-236 SDLSELLRD
+236 SNLSELLRD
-245 SVDIARKFKDDA
+245 SVDIAKKFTQES
-257 VRGNLDAFKK
+257 VRNNLDLFGKK
-267 QATKLVNYKSILGL
+267 ATKLVNAKSILGL
-281 GIILPVAMSVQS
+281 AIIVPIAMSVQS

-308 PIYKDFEKGDT
+308 PIYKDFEKGNT
-319 YKEMNAQEKSKF
+319 HKEMNAKEKANF
-331 FTQKLLSAGSMVSLA
+331 FSQKIACAASMVSIA

-352 RPSLQ
+352 KPSMQ

-371 RWIATGTFVSRMFAS
+371 RWIATSTFVSRMFAS

-396 VRDMASFS
+396 VRDIASFS

-411 YAAKAAASIIEKV
+411 YAAKAAASIIEKI

-433 TGNSTP
+433 TGKSNAQSP
-439 DSSFL
+439 IL
-444 KRAGDWIKNTYVK
+444 NRIGDWIKNTYVK

-490 AYNRRVTEKKVM
+490 AYNRQVTEKKVA
-502 QAKQKEAEAK
+502 QAKQKELQQTK
-512 NAKSSS
+512 NATKSDPD
-518 ESRLIIELRTNKSLG
+518 LIIELRTNKALAQ
-533 KDGVY
+533 DGIY
-538 RVVAQDCFK
+538 NTVAQGCFE